1 MIVKI
6 AMPQRFQLKMAA
18 GFGDVLLRRTNEVH
32 YIGGTDVLPPPLEPE
47 QEQQLIAMLGQENDA
62 KARSRLIE
70 HNLRLVVYIAK
81 KFDNTGV
88 GVEDLISIGTIGLI
102 KGISTFD
109 ASKGARLAT
118 YAARCVENEI
128 LMYFRSMKKTAGDV
142 SLSDCIET
150 GKDGN
155 ALSLMD
161 VLCSDEDLFEDLSAR
176 QTYKKLYEVMNEVLS
191 ERERMVITLRYG
203 LGDRTPLTQREIA
216 AKCGISR
223 SYVSRIEKKALA
235 ALQQALQDYTQTA

>member
-1 MIVKI
+1 MISIVSNNMIRFNIKSI
-6 AMPQRFQLKMAA
+6 ANY
-18 GFGDVLLRRTNEVH
+18 LLFPKNEVH
-32 YIGGTDVLPPPLEPE
+32 YIGGAEILPAPLSSEEETLLLTHLDDDVLE
-47 QEQQLIAMLGQENDA
+47 
-62 KARSRLIE
+62 ARQTLIE

-235 ALQQALQDYTQTA
+235 ALQQALQDYTQTV